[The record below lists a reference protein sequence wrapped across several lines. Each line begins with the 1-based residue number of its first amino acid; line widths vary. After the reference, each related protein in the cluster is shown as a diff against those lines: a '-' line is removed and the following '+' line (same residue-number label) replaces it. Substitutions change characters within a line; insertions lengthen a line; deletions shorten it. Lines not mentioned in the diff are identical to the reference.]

1 MPLTRHCHSC
11 GWEYTLTGQPGRTEA
26 CHQCGADLKVCLNCT
41 HYDLRVADQCRE
53 RRADP
58 VQEKNM
64 ANFCEWF
71 EYVKREWGGKKAD
84 ARMDAARENLR
95 KLFGD

>member
-1 MPLTRHCHSC
+1 
-11 GWEYTLTGQPGRTEA
+11 
-26 CHQCGADLKVCLNCT
+26 
-41 HYDLRVADQCRE
+41 
-53 RRADP
+53 
-58 VQEKNM
+58 M